1 MDASPSLPPSNV
13 ILRNIDLLFD
23 DPLRFVVVFVTS
35 LATAG
40 IALLIGITV
49 HEFSH
54 AALAHRLGDDTARR
68 LGRLSLNPV
77 RHLDPAGTILLLL
90 VGFGWGKPVPVNPR
104 RLGGDAWKGM
114 SIVAAAGPVSN
125 VMTAAVCAVP
135 IRLGLVDWQSPFY
148 FRGLQGQGL
157 DGLAADLL
165 GFVIFYNIILA
176 VFNLIPLFPLDGSK
190 VALGILPPR
199 MAARMARFE
208 ASGPA
213 ILIMIIAID
222 MITDLNLLW
231 RVLNPLVDVVGWMVM
246 ARAL

>member
-1 MDASPSLPPSNV
+1 M

-23 DPLRFVVVFVTS
+23 DPLRFVVVFITS

-40 IALLIGITV
+40 VALLIGITV

-90 VGFGWGKPVPVNPR
+90 VGFGWGKPVPVSPNRLRGNP
-104 RLGGDAWKGM
+104 WTGM
-114 SIVAAAGPVSN
+114 SVVAGAGPVSN
-125 VMTAAVCAVP
+125 VLTAAVCAVP
-135 IRLGLVDWQSPFY
+135 IRLGLAPWHSPFY

-157 DGLAADLL
+157 EGLAADLL

-190 VALGILPPR
+190 VALGILPR
-199 MAARMARFE
+199 SIAAKMLRFE

-213 ILIMIIAID
+213 ILIAIIAID
-222 MITDLNLLW
+222 MITNLNLLW
-231 RVLNPLVDVVGWMVM
+231 RVLNPLVDVVGWLVM
-246 ARAL
+246 GRAL

>member
-1 MDASPSLPPSNV
+1 M

-23 DPLRFVVVFVTS
+23 DPLRFVFVFATS

-40 IALLIGITV
+40 VALLIGITI

-54 AALAHRLGDDTARR
+54 VALAHRLGDDTARR

-90 VGFGWGKPVPVNPR
+90 VGFGWGKPVPVNPN
-104 RLGGDAWKGM
+104 RLRGDAWKGM
-114 SIVAAAGPVSN
+114 SIVAGAGPISN

-135 IRLGLVDWQSPFY
+135 IRLGLVPWHSPFY
-148 FRGLQGQGL
+148 FRGLRGQGL
-157 DGLAADLL
+157 EGLMADLL
-165 GFVIFYNIILA
+165 GFIIFYNIILA

-190 VALGILPPR
+190 VALGIVPPSV
-199 MAARMARFE
+199 AAKMVRFE

-222 MITDLNLLW
+222 MITNLNLLW
-231 RVLNPLVDVVGWMVM
+231 RVLNPLVDVVGWLVM
-246 ARAL
+246 GRAL